1 MHIFKS
7 YPHYFNI
14 SLDFRQ
20 LYFTEKEK
28 VFRIGNVF
36 HIILKQS
43 LLLKKIMIK
52 FASEKMKESVRLF

>member
-7 YPHYFNI
+7 YPHFFYI
-14 SLDFRQ
+14 SLDVKQ
-20 LYFTEKEK
+20 LYFPEKEK

-43 LLLKKIMIK
+43 LLKKKIMIK